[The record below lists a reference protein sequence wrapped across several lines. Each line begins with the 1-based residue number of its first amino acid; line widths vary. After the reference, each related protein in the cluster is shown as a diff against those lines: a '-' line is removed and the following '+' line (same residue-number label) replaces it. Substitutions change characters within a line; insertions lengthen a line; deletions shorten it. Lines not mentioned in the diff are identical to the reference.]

1 MKSRDRTVEAVL
13 STALFRLNRVG
24 SYEEH
29 FEYIK
34 SEWYFTVSDLLMA
47 LEDGNAWSD
56 LRLPGRLKLE
66 MKAELLDLQY
76 LRRNENESFEPS
88 TSLSSSIPIA
98 KKEQWTRHYSKEH
111 DTFFFYCLTS
121 DSTQWEIPTGNVD
134 ITDDIT
140 KQILHGTALYIDH
153 DEKIS
158 DCASSCIADSD
169 VQNFSASDASDAA
182 HEKSTD
188 ENLDILMAVNI
199 TPSDA
204 LQAKSTDENLDILM
218 AVNAKVRNQV
228 VVTDSF
234 AVSGDI
240 PVCVLV
246 DSADFSRASLNS
258 EESIDIP
265 TETDESCYDPQAS
278 PEMPPP
284 YDCQLD
290 SPRGVSSTTPEPSP
304 PKPGL
309 YQPRARKSYGVSR
322 SSTTAPSIAI

>member
-1 MKSRDRTVEAVL
+1 MSKKSRDRTVEAVL
-13 STALFRLNRVG
+13 GTALLRLNRV
-24 SYEEH
+24 SAFEEH

-76 LRRNENESFEPS
+76 LRRNQNESYELS
-88 TSLSSSIPIA
+88 TSLATSTPIM

-121 DSTQWEIPTGNVD
+121 DATQWEIPTGNVD

-140 KQILHGTALYIDH
+140 KQILHGSALYIDH
-153 DEKIS
+153 DEKIY
-158 DCASSCIADSD
+158 DGASSCIADSD
-169 VQNFSASDASDAA
+169 VQNITASNVSQ
-182 HEKSTD
+182 EGYTD

-204 LQAKSTDENLDILM
+204 SQAKSTDENLDILM

-228 VVTDSF
+228 VVTDAF
-234 AVSGDI
+234 AVNGDI
-240 PVCVLV
+240 PIGVPV
-246 DSADFSRASLNS
+246 DSAYFSRTSLIS

-265 TETDESCYDPQAS
+265 TETDESCDDLQIQIS
-278 PEMPPP
+278 HEMPPP
-284 YDCQLD
+284 YDSQLE
-290 SPRGVSSTTPEPSP
+290 SPEGVRSSTPEPSP
-304 PKPGL
+304 PQLGM
-309 YQPRARKSYGVSR
+309 YQPRTRINFGLSRPSAR
-322 SSTTAPSIAI
+322 SIAL